1 MNDTLV
7 LAAAIIPIA
16 LIEFGLVVW
25 ALVDLSRRTR
35 VKGGSKLVW
44 LVVILVFELL
54 GPIVYL
60 IWGREE

>member
-60 IWGREE
+60 VWGREE

>member
-1 MNDTLV
+1 MSDTLV
-7 LAAAIIPIA
+7 LALAIIPIA

-35 VKGGSKLVW
+35 VKGGRRLVW
-44 LVVILVFELL
+44 LVVILLFELI

-60 IWGREE
+60 VWGREE